1 MNIKRILYIIKST
14 EPTLQQLKNAV
25 SLLQILKTALPFRK
39 KFGPPPPLSA
49 PRNKISPPLSK
60 VLVAPLLISAAKIH

>member
-25 SLLQILKTALPFRK
+25 SLLQILKTALSFRK
-39 KFGPPPPLSA
+39 KIGPPPSQPLEIKFRPLSL
-49 PRNKISPPLSK
+49 KC
-60 VLVAPLLISAAKIH
+60 

>member
-25 SLLQILKTALPFRK
+25 SLLQILKTALSFRK
-39 KFGPPPPLSA
+39 KFGPPPLSA